1 MAKATSKPSVPSK
14 SAAKPSNGSKSAH
27 AGKNLAHLKDD
38 MIAFLT
44 ADDIE
49 KLVHKLAK
57 QVEQDYA
64 GKDIV
69 FICPLKGSCI
79 FLSDLIRKIERPL
92 QVDFVQLGAVEKG
105 GAIRMLKDISVN
117 VAGKHVVV
125 VEEIIDTGRTLNF
138 LKTRLMASS
147 PASLKILTLLDKPA
161 RREIP
166 LKPDYVGQTIEDR
179 YVVGYGMDSEEVGR
193 NYAAI
198 YYFRQ

>member
-1 MAKATSKPSVPSK
+1 MGK
-14 SAAKPSNGSKSAH
+14 SATPM
-27 AGKNLAHLKDD
+27 KDE

-44 ADDIE
+44 EAEIE
-49 KLVHKLAK
+49 KIVYRLAK
-57 QVEQDYA
+57 IVESEYA

-79 FLSDLIRKIERPL
+79 FLADLIRKVDRPL

-117 VAGKHVVV
+117 IAGKHVIV

-138 LKTRLMASS
+138 LKQRLLASS

-161 RREIP
+161 RRELP
-166 LKPDYVGQTIEDR
+166 LKPDYVGTTIEDR
-179 YVVGYGMDSEEVGR
+179 FMVGYGMDSEEVGR
-193 NYAAI
+193 NYGAI
-198 YYFRQ
+198 YYYKQ